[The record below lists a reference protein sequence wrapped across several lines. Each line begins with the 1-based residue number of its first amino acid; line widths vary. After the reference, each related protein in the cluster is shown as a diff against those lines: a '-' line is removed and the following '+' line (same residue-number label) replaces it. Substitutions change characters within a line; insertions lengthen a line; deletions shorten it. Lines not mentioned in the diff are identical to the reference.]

1 MSFPCSVAGVPGTVQ
16 AQVTVSG
23 TGGVALV
30 MLTHVMC
37 LPPAQLEKYE
47 VVPNQIQEKIV
58 GANAS
63 KVAA

>member
-1 MSFPCSVAGVPGTVQ
+1 MLQSTVLLL
-16 AQVTVSG
+16 T
-23 TGGVALV
+23 TGGSLDV
-30 MLTHVMC
+30 
-37 LPPAQLEKYE
+37 AQLEKYE

>member
-1 MSFPCSVAGVPGTVQ
+1 MRCNILLLMCKVWAGAV
-16 AQVTVSG
+16 
-23 TGGVALV
+23 
-30 MLTHVMC
+30 
-37 LPPAQLEKYE
+37 QLEKYE

>member
-1 MSFPCSVAGVPGTVQ
+1 MQTLMMQLDALGT
-16 AQVTVSG
+16 AHVSLHG
-23 TGGVALV
+23 ADANL
-30 MLTHVMC
+30 C
-37 LPPAQLEKYE
+37 LRPVQLEKYE